1 MLYIDYKSGLPIYEQ
16 VYNGIMRLA
25 ALGILQPGA
34 QLPSVRSVAADAG
47 VNPNTVQKAYA
58 MLERDG
64 VIVSVPGRGSFLAE
78 KQELAD
84 TRKRAALEKLREA
97 VTDALRAMRL
107 KAGGYSVSVLE
118 LTDPENTPKN
128 TLIRA
133 TKNEK
138 MSQAARDSAEAEYK
152 AALRFILGEG
162 ADSYL
167 EDILK

>member
-64 VIVSVPGRGSFLAE
+64 VIVSVPGRGSFLG
-78 KQELAD
+78 
-84 TRKRAALEKLREA
+84 LEKLHDA
-97 VTDALRAMRL
+97 AIDALQTGATEAELRA
-107 KAGGYSVSVLE
+107 VLE
-118 LTDPENTPKN
+118 TCF
-128 TLIRA
+128 
-133 TKNEK
+133 EK
-138 MSQAARDSAEAEYK
+138 GDFEKERVEE
-152 AALRFILGEG
+152 
-162 ADSYL
+162 
-167 EDILK
+167 